1 MGVVHDLSADN
12 PDKSFAS
19 PVSSSAG
26 ATVLLYQEPATL
38 RSLVAGLGRAEFWKR
53 IGLPLLLLGAL
64 IVVVYFR
71 VAIKLVTDWV
81 QIEEDSAGLL
91 IPFFV
96 AYLIWDKRKELS
108 SVPIRRTWSGIW
120 LVALGV
126 LVFFLGVFG
135 ADLFLAR
142 TSFLLLAAGII
153 WTLFGPALLRQSK
166 FILFICLLGIPLPVL
181 VLSRLTFPLQQLASV
196 VSSTLLTF
204 VGVPVLREG
213 NVIQLPAM
221 QLEVAEACSGIRSLM
236 SLFTIA
242 VIYGY
247 FLEKSITRRVI
258 LALASIPIA
267 VVANSARI
275 FGTGLCVQYWDP
287 VKAMGF
293 FHEFS
298 GWLIFLVSL
307 SCLYLVH
314 TAMRLIGD
322 RKRRTA

>member
-1 MGVVHDLSADN
+1 VVHDLSTDN
-12 PDKSFAS
+12 SEKSAPSTVS
-19 PVSSSAG
+19 PSFG
-26 ATVLLYQEPATL
+26 ATDAVYQEPATL
-38 RSLVAGLGRAEFWKR
+38 HSLTAGLGRADFWKR

-71 VAIKLVTDWV
+71 VAIKLVTDWIE
-81 QIEEDSAGLL
+81 IEEDSAGLL

-96 AYLIWDKRKELS
+96 AYLLWVQRKELS
-108 SVPIRRTWSGIW
+108 AVPIRRTWAGIW

-126 LVFFLGVFG
+126 VFFFLGVFG

-142 TSFLLLAAGII
+142 TSFLLLAAGIV
-153 WTLFGPALLRQSK
+153 WTLLGPAMLRQIK

-181 VLSRLTFPLQQLASV
+181 VLSQLTFPLQTLASQ
-196 VSSTLLTF
+196 VSSALLSL
-204 VGVPVLREG
+204 VGVPVLLEG
-213 NVIQLPAM
+213 HIIQLPAM

-247 FLEKSITRRVI
+247 FLEKSVSRRVI
-258 LALASIPIA
+258 LALSSIPIA

-314 TAMRLIGD
+314 MTMRLIGD
-322 RKRRTA
+322 RKGRVA

>member
-1 MGVVHDLSADN
+1 MVHDLSTDN
-12 PDKSFAS
+12 SEKSAPSTVS
-19 PVSSSAG
+19 PSFG
-26 ATVLLYQEPATL
+26 ATDAVYQEPATL
-38 RSLVAGLGRAEFWKR
+38 HSLTAGLGRADFWKR

-71 VAIKLVTDWV
+71 VAIKLVTDWIE
-81 QIEEDSAGLL
+81 IEEDSAGLL

-96 AYLIWDKRKELS
+96 AYLLWVQRKELS
-108 SVPIRRTWSGIW
+108 AVPIRRTWAGIW

-126 LVFFLGVFG
+126 VFFFLGVFG

-142 TSFLLLAAGII
+142 TSFLLLAAGIV
-153 WTLFGPALLRQSK
+153 WTLLGPAMLRQIK

-181 VLSRLTFPLQQLASV
+181 VLSQLTFPLQTLASQ
-196 VSSTLLTF
+196 VSSALLSL
-204 VGVPVLREG
+204 VGVPVLLEG
-213 NVIQLPAM
+213 HIIQLPAM

-247 FLEKSITRRVI
+247 FLEKSVSRRVI
-258 LALASIPIA
+258 LALSSIPIA

-314 TAMRLIGD
+314 MTMRLIGD
-322 RKRRTA
+322 RKGRVA

>member
-1 MGVVHDLSADN
+1 MGVVHDLSTDN
-12 PDKSFAS
+12 SEKAFPS
-19 PVSSSAG
+19 PLSPGAG
-26 ATVLLYQEPATL
+26 AIDPLYQEPATL
-38 RSLVAGLGRAEFWKR
+38 HSLVAGLGRAEFWTR
-53 IGLPLLLLGAL
+53 IGWPLVLLAAL
-64 IVVVYFR
+64 IVLVYFR

-96 AYLIWDKRKELS
+96 GYLVWVQRKELS
-108 SVPIRRTWSGIW
+108 AIPIRRTWAGIW
-120 LVALGV
+120 LVVLGV
-126 LVFFLGVFG
+126 IVFFLGVFG

-142 TSFLLLAAGII
+142 TSFLLLVAGIV
-153 WTLFGPALLRQSK
+153 WTLFGPAMLRQIK

-181 VLSRLTFPLQQLASV
+181 VLSRVTFPLQQLASV

-247 FLEKSITRRVI
+247 FLEKSVTRRVI

-307 SCLYLVH
+307 GCLYLVH
-314 TAMRLIGD
+314 TTMRLIGD
-322 RKRRTA
+322 RKRRVA

>member
-1 MGVVHDLSADN
+1 VVHDLSTDN
-12 PDKSFAS
+12 SEKSAPSTVS
-19 PVSSSAG
+19 PSFG
-26 ATVLLYQEPATL
+26 ATDAVYQEPATL
-38 RSLVAGLGRAEFWKR
+38 HSLTAGLGRADFWKR

-71 VAIKLVTDWV
+71 VAIKLVTDWIE
-81 QIEEDSAGLL
+81 IEEDSAGLL

-96 AYLIWDKRKELS
+96 AYLLWVQRKELS
-108 SVPIRRTWSGIW
+108 AVPIRRTWAGIW

-126 LVFFLGVFG
+126 VFFFLGVFG

-142 TSFLLLAAGII
+142 TSFLLLAAGIV
-153 WTLFGPALLRQSK
+153 WTLLGPAMLRQIK

-181 VLSRLTFPLQQLASV
+181 VLSQLTFPLQTLASQ
-196 VSSTLLTF
+196 VSSALLSL
-204 VGVPVLREG
+204 VGVPVLLEG
-213 NVIQLPAM
+213 HIIQLPAM

-247 FLEKSITRRVI
+247 FLEKSTTRRVI

-314 TAMRLIGD
+314 MTMRLIGD
-322 RKRRTA
+322 RKGRVA